1 MDPLPSFVP
10 DGPLPA
16 PQPLHD
22 ASAADIS
29 RIAEQLMRDAVTAAA
44 AAASGT
50 LPAVPAAAPMAPPVV
65 AAPVA
70 RAMPAAFPPG
80 IHTMPAVHGAV
91 PAIPGVLPSSPHVP
105 PGVPSIPHVPSM
117 PAPPPTA
124 APTAAFGSAGA
135 PAADLSGLKA
145 FVGRI
150 RGLDHMQLPHA
161 LDAAPL
167 QPAGAA
173 FVASHGGL
181 ANLAQP
187 GFLDVDAVR
196 RDFPILRQT
205 VHGKPLAWF
214 DNAATTQKPQAV
226 IDALSRFY
234 AHDNSNIHRGAH
246 TLAARATDAYEHARE
261 TVATFLG
268 ATGPDE
274 IIFVRGCTEG
284 INLVANILAPGLSR
298 GDEILLT
305 ELEHHANIVPWQM
318 VAERTGAVLRVAPI
332 DDRGDVILEAYA
344 RLLSPL
350 TRVVSL
356 SHASNSLG
364 TILPVELMTG
374 MAKAHGA
381 RVLVDGAQS
390 VSHFPVDV
398 RRIGCDFYVFS
409 GHKIF
414 GPTGIGAVFMTKDAQ
429 ESLPPWQGG
438 GNMIKDV
445 TFAHTTY
452 SDPPAKFEAGTP
464 NIADAIG
471 MGAALDYV
479 TSLGRERIAAYEH
492 DLLHYA
498 TGRLTAI
505 DGLRLIGTAR
515 EKVGVLSFV
524 LPGLD
529 PIEIG
534 KALDREGIAVR
545 AGHHC
550 AQPSLRHFGVEATV
564 RPSLAFYNT
573 HAEIDRLADAVAGL
587 GRGR

>member
-1 MDPLPSFVP
+1 MDTPPFVP
-10 DGPLPA
+10 GTPLPA

-22 ASAADIS
+22 PSAADIS
-29 RIAEQLMRDAVTAAA
+29 RIADTLMRDAVAAA
-44 AAASGT
+44 HGT
-50 LPAVPAAAPMAPPVV
+50 MPPLPAEAPMAPPTIANPLPTHAP
-65 AAPVA
+65 AALPTA
-70 RAMPAAFPPG
+70 SLPAMPA
-80 IHTMPAVHGAV
+80 MPATPPFSLPIAV
-91 PAIPGVLPSSPHVP
+91 PAFPSPPAVSPST
-105 PGVPSIPHVPSM
+105 PS
-117 PAPPPTA
+117 PAT
-124 APTAAFGSAGA
+124 
-135 PAADLSGLKA
+135 DYSGLKA

-150 RGLDHMQLPHA
+150 RGLDHLEFPRVF
-161 LDAAPL
+161 DAAT
-167 QPAGAA
+167 PALGHP
-173 FVASHGGL
+173 VAGTTATIPATS
-181 ANLAQP
+181 
-187 GFLDVDAVR
+187 GFLDIAAVR
-196 RDFPILRQT
+196 RDFPILQEK

-226 IDALSRFY
+226 IDAIAHFY

-246 TLAARATDAYEHARE
+246 TLAARATDAYEHARQ
-261 TVATFLG
+261 TIADFLG
-268 ATGPDE
+268 ANGPDE
-274 IIFVRGCTEG
+274 IIYVRGCTEG
-284 INLVANILAPGLSR
+284 VNLCANILAPGLSR
-298 GDEILLT
+298 GDEIVLT

-318 VAERTGAVLRVAPI
+318 VAERTGAVIRVVPI

-344 RLLSPL
+344 KLLSPL
-350 TRVVSL
+350 TKVVSI

-374 MAKAHGA
+374 MAKARGA

-414 GPTGIGAVFMTKDAQ
+414 GPTGIGAVFMTKEAR

-452 SDPPAKFEAGTP
+452 AGPPAKFEAGTP

-471 MGAALDYV
+471 LGAALDYV
-479 TSLGRERIAAYEH
+479 TALGRERIAAYEH
-492 DLLHYA
+492 ELLHYA

-524 LPGLD
+524 LDGCD
-529 PIEIG
+529 PIEVG
-534 KALDREGIAVR
+534 QALDREGIAVR

-550 AQPSLRHFGVEATV
+550 AQPSLRRYGLEATV

-573 HAEIDRLADAVAGL
+573 HGEIDRLADAVAAL
-587 GRGR
+587 AR

>member
-1 MDPLPSFVP
+1 MNAPIPGIPSP
-10 DGPLPA
+10 E
-16 PQPLHD
+16 
-22 ASAADIS
+22 DIS
-29 RIAEQLMRDAVTAAA
+29 RIAARFMQEALGGQAPAPEQLSAGLPPVGMP
-44 AAASGT
+44 
-50 LPAVPAAAPMAPPVV
+50 PAVPPSLPSADLTSLPVPSHPSLPHHPLTLPPV
-65 AAPVA
+65 APV
-70 RAMPAAFPPG
+70 
-80 IHTMPAVHGAV
+80 T
-91 PAIPGVLPSSPHVP
+91 
-105 PGVPSIPHVPSM
+105 
-117 PAPPPTA
+117 
-124 APTAAFGSAGA
+124 
-135 PAADLSGLKA
+135 DLSGLRT
-145 FVGRI
+145 FVTHI
-150 RGLDHMQLPHA
+150 RGLGH
-161 LDAAPL
+161 LDQPRVAAPR
-167 QPAGAA
+167 PASTTPSTA
-173 FVASHGGL
+173 FAGGL
-181 ANLAQP
+181 
-187 GFLDVDAVR
+187 LDVAAIR
-196 RDFPILRQT
+196 RDFPILNEH

-226 IDALSRFY
+226 IDALSHFY

-246 TLAARATDAYEHARE
+246 TLAARATDAYEHARQ
-261 TVATFLG
+261 TVQTFLG
-268 ATGPDE
+268 ANSPDE

-284 INLVANILAPGLSR
+284 INLVANILAPALAH
-298 GDEILLT
+298 GDEIVLT

-318 VAERTGAVLRVAPI
+318 VAKQTGAVIRVAPI
-332 DDRGDVILEAYA
+332 DDQGDVILEAYEA
-344 RLLSPL
+344 LLGPR
-350 TRVVSL
+350 TKIVSL

-364 TILPVELMTG
+364 TILPVEIMTG
-374 MAKAHGA
+374 LAKAHGA

-414 GPTGIGAVFMTKDAQ
+414 GPTGIGAVFATAEAQ

-438 GNMIKDV
+438 GNMIRDV
-445 TFAHTTY
+445 TFEHTTY
-452 SDPPAKFEAGTP
+452 AAPPAKFEAGTP

-479 TSLGRERIAAYEH
+479 TRLGRERIAAYEH
-492 DLLHYA
+492 ELLQHA
-498 TGRLTAI
+498 TAQLTAI

-524 LPGLD
+524 IPSRD

-573 HAEIDRLADAVAGL
+573 RAEIDRLAAAVERCARL
-587 GRGR
+587 PP

>member
-1 MDPLPSFVP
+1 MDTPTFLPA
-10 DGPLPA
+10 DPLPA

-22 ASAADIS
+22 PSAADIS
-29 RIAEQLMRDAVTAAA
+29 RIADTLMRDAVAAA
-44 AAASGT
+44 HGT
-50 LPAVPAAAPMAPPVV
+50 MPPLPAEAPMAPPTMANPLPTQVP
-65 AAPVA
+65 AAIPAVPTSHA
-70 RAMPAAFPPG
+70 PFALTTPSVAMP
-80 IHTMPAVHGAV
+80 TAV
-91 PAIPGVLPSSPHVP
+91 PAFSLPSASGPSVSAPSAVSP
-105 PGVPSIPHVPSM
+105 
-117 PAPPPTA
+117 AT
-124 APTAAFGSAGA
+124 
-135 PAADLSGLKA
+135 DYSGLRA

-150 RGLDHMQLPHA
+150 RGLDHLELPRA
-161 LDAAPL
+161 LDGGTLPMAHPVSATTVPTVPAA
-167 QPAGAA
+167 
-173 FVASHGGL
+173 S
-181 ANLAQP
+181 
-187 GFLDVDAVR
+187 GFLDIAAVR
-196 RDFPILRQT
+196 RDFPILNEK

-226 IDALSRFY
+226 IDAISHFY

-246 TLAARATDAYEHARE
+246 TLAARATDAYEHARQ
-261 TVATFLG
+261 TIADFLG
-268 ATGPDE
+268 ANGPDE
-274 IIFVRGCTEG
+274 IIYVRGCTEG
-284 INLVANILAPGLSR
+284 VNLCANILAPGLSR
-298 GDEILLT
+298 GDEIVLT
-305 ELEHHANIVPWQM
+305 ELEHNANIVPWQM
-318 VAERTGAVLRVAPI
+318 VAQRTGAVIRVVPI

-344 RLLSPL
+344 KLLSPL
-350 TRVVSL
+350 TKVVSI

-374 MAKAHGA
+374 MAKARGA

-414 GPTGIGAVFMTKDAQ
+414 GPTGIGAVFMTKEAQ
-429 ESLPPWQGG
+429 GSLPPWQGG

-452 SDPPAKFEAGTP
+452 SEPPAKFEAGTP

-471 MGAALDYV
+471 LGAALDYV
-479 TSLGRERIAAYEH
+479 TALGRERIAAYEH
-492 DLLHYA
+492 ELLHYA

-505 DGLRLIGTAR
+505 DGLRLIGTSR

-524 LPGLD
+524 IPGID

-550 AQPSLRHFGVEATV
+550 AQPSLRRYGLEATV

-573 HAEIDRLADAVAGL
+573 HGEIDRLADAMAALV
-587 GRGR
+587 R

>member
-1 MDPLPSFVP
+1 MY
-10 DGPLPA
+10 G
-16 PQPLHD
+16 
-22 ASAADIS
+22 ADDI
-29 RIAEQLMRDAVTAAA
+29 AAA
-44 AAASGT
+44 AKHLLADAVAASG
-50 LPAVPAAAPMAPPVV
+50 PAVPAAAIQHDAFASLRPPGEAGRRPGEGAPEIAQIPSTLTPTLSQRERVTTGTRRVEQPWGAAAPPV
-65 AAPVA
+65 
-70 RAMPAAFPPG
+70 
-80 IHTMPAVHGAV
+80 
-91 PAIPGVLPSSPHVP
+91 
-105 PGVPSIPHVPSM
+105 
-117 PAPPPTA
+117 
-124 APTAAFGSAGA
+124 
-135 PAADLSGLKA
+135 ADLSGVRA

-150 RGLDHMQLPHA
+150 RGLDHLQLPPVRFDRPLA
-161 LDAAPL
+161 PSAA
-167 QPAGAA
+167 AGSIGH
-173 FVASHGGL
+173 FNHGL
-181 ANLAQP
+181 
-187 GFLDVDAVR
+187 LDVDAIR
-196 RDFPILRQT
+196 RDFPILREQ

-226 IDALSRFY
+226 IDAIAHFY

-246 TLAARATDAYEHARE
+246 TLAARATDAYEHARQ

-268 ATGPDE
+268 ANGPDE
-274 IIFVRGCTEG
+274 ILFVRGCTEG
-284 INLVANILAPGLSR
+284 INLVANILAPGISR

-318 VAERTGAVLRVAPI
+318 VAERTGAILRVAPI
-332 DDRGDVILEAYA
+332 DDRGEVILEAYEG
-344 RLLSPL
+344 LLGSR
-350 TRVVSL
+350 TKVVAL

-364 TILPVELMTG
+364 TILPAELMTA
-374 MAKAHGA
+374 MAKARGA

-414 GPTGIGAVFMTKDAQ
+414 GPTGIGAVFMRKEAQ
-429 ESLPPWQGG
+429 ASLPPWQGG

-452 SDPPAKFEAGTP
+452 AEPPAKFEAGTP

-471 MGAALDYV
+471 LGAALDYV
-479 TSLGRERIAAYEH
+479 TRLGREQIAAYEH
-492 DLLHYA
+492 HLLDYA
-498 TGRLTAI
+498 TGRLSGI

-524 LPGLD
+524 IPGLD

-573 HAEIDRLADAVAGL
+573 TSEIDRLADAVVRLARRRL
-587 GRGR
+587 

>member
-1 MDPLPSFVP
+1 MTPP
-10 DGPLPA
+10 DDITTG
-16 PQPLHD
+16 
-22 ASAADIS
+22 AANLL
-29 RIAEQLMRDAVTAAA
+29 REALAA
-44 AAASGT
+44 AAASSAT
-50 LPAVPAAAPMAPPVV
+50 EL
-65 AAPVA
+65 
-70 RAMPAAFPPG
+70 
-80 IHTMPAVHGAV
+80 
-91 PAIPGVLPSSPHVP
+91 
-105 PGVPSIPHVPSM
+105 
-117 PAPPPTA
+117 PAPPPAVLPSAAPTILSPTRVAAAGAVPPAIPTA
-124 APTAAFGSAGA
+124 APVT
-135 PAADLSGLKA
+135 DLSGIGS
-145 FVGRI
+145 FVSRI
-150 RGLDHMQLPHA
+150 RGLGHRDLPPVFSEPSMPSAVHYGTKDPVA
-161 LDAAPL
+161 ASATPSAAPSL
-167 QPAGAA
+167 
-173 FVASHGGL
+173 
-181 ANLAQP
+181 
-187 GFLDVDAVR
+187 LDIDAVR
-196 RDFPILRQT
+196 RDFPILREK

-226 IDALSRFY
+226 IDALSHFY

-246 TLAARATDAYEHARE
+246 TLAARATDAYEHARQ
-261 TVATFLG
+261 TIADFLG
-268 ATGPDE
+268 ADSADE
-274 IIFVRGCTEG
+274 IIYVRGCTEG
-284 INLVANILAPGLSR
+284 INLCANILAPDLSR
-298 GDEILLT
+298 GDEIVLT

-318 VAERTGAVLRVAPI
+318 VAEKTGVVLRVVPI

-350 TRVVSL
+350 TKVVAL

-374 MAKAHGA
+374 MAKARGA

-414 GPTGIGAVFMTKDAQ
+414 GPTGIGAVFMTKEAQ

-452 SDPPAKFEAGTP
+452 AGPPAKFEAGTP

-471 MGAALDYV
+471 LGTALDYV
-479 TSLGRERIAAYEH
+479 TALGRERIAAYEH
-492 DLLHYA
+492 ELLHYA

-524 LPGLD
+524 LDGHD
-529 PIEIG
+529 PVEVG

-550 AQPSLRHFGVEATV
+550 AQPSLRRYGVEATI

-573 HAEIDRLADAVAGL
+573 HGEIDRLADAITTFS
-587 GRGR
+587 RSR